1 MKIRKKIILVQISLI
16 FERIFKV
23 TVTLI
28 KIVEYYRT
36 VNGLN
41 SASFQKMNNF
51 AQAVR
56 DMVAWKIGLCVG
68 EFLGRALQSE

>member
-1 MKIRKKIILVQISLI
+1 MKIRKKTILVQIPLI

-41 SASFQKMNNF
+41 SASFQKMSNS
-51 AQAVR
+51 AQGVR
-56 DMVAWKIGLCVG
+56 EMVTWKKGVVRG
-68 EFLGRALQSE
+68 